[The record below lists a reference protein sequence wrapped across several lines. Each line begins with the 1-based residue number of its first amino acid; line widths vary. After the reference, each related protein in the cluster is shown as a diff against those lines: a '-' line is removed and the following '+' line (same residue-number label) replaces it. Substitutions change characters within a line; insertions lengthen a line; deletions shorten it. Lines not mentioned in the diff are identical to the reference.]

1 MTYNFCVS
9 DFEGP
14 LDLLLHLVKESKV
27 DIYEI
32 NIRTIIDQYLDF
44 IHSLEEKNIDIASE
58 YLVMASEL
66 IHLKSKLLINRQ
78 DEETSSEDEFSITS
92 EEDLRN
98 KLLEYEKYKQITK
111 SFQDLEEKRA
121 EVYTKLPESLKEF
134 IDTSTLQK
142 GEFDIEDLF
151 NAYQLFIDRQK
162 LAKPLNTKITK
173 KELSIDDKIKDIKF
187 DGEACAISTSATS
200 IMIKLLI
207 GKPVDVVKEIALN
220 YDNMINEK
228 EYNREILGEALC
240 YEDIYKQQNRKTCAT
255 LSWKGLAKALD
266 EYQTKK

>member
-1 MTYNFCVS
+1 MTYNFYVS

-14 LDLLLHLVKESKV
+14 LDLLLHLVKESKM

-66 IHLKSKLLINRQ
+66 IHLKSKLLVNRK
-78 DEETSSEDEFSITS
+78 DEEPSSEDEFSITS

-98 KLLEYEKYKQITK
+98 KLLEYEKYKKITK
-111 SFQDLEEKRA
+111 DFQELEEKRG
-121 EVYTKLPESLKEF
+121 EVYTKLPESLKEY
-134 IDTSTLQK
+134 IDEKGITK

-151 NAYQLFIDRQK
+151 NAYKLFIERQR

-173 KELSIDDKIKDIKF
+173 KELSVEDKIKDIRNVL
-187 DGEACAISTSATS
+187 STRKKINFIELFTEITKESIIVTFLS
-200 IMIKLLI
+200 ILEMSKNNEILLTQEDNFSPIMI
-207 GKPVDVVKEIALN
+207 ERC
-220 YDNMINEK
+220 E
-228 EYNREILGEALC
+228 
-240 YEDIYKQQNRKTCAT
+240 
-255 LSWKGLAKALD
+255 
-266 EYQTKK
+266 